1 MAAKPR
7 ADKGAARAVLRGFL
21 MTARFSLLLLLA
33 VATVAPAIAQE
44 RLRPAQT
51 EPASDVLAESITH
64 HRYRAGQAEAAF
76 TVTAGTLPLGDAKGE
91 HPPSMFYVAY
101 TRDGAARDARP
112 LTFVF
117 NGGPG
122 ASSAYLH
129 LGALGPR
136 VVEFGSGGQMPAPP
150 VHLIDNPDSWLDLTD
165 LVFIDPPGTGYSTSD
180 EQAKK
185 YYAVREDLQAFAS
198 FIDLYLKRNDRVS
211 SPKYIVGESYGGFR
225 ATRLPQILA
234 DDHGISLTGVFM
246 ISPAMEFSLIGGN
259 EFEPLPY
266 ALRLPSYAAAVL
278 ERKGALAPAALVDA
292 ERFALGPY
300 LAALVATP
308 RDPAVM
314 KQVLAEVAR
323 YTGLPEEL
331 VTQHDGL
338 ITPGLF
344 VKESHRADGQLASRY
359 DASVTGLDPYPATSD
374 SRQDPIY
381 NGLIPVLTAAV
392 HEHLGNALGVKTT
405 QPYRVSNGEAT
416 RQWNWRSGINRGGYV
431 GGADSLR
438 EALAANPQLK
448 VIVAHGMTDLVTPYM
463 TSRFVIDRLPASLT
477 EGRVTLNLYA
487 GGHMMYLRSAS
498 RARLHADAAKLYP
511 VPPL

>member
-1 MAAKPR
+1 MI
-7 ADKGAARAVLRGFL
+7 ARLSLV
-21 MTARFSLLLLLA
+21 LLLSAAAA
-33 VATVAPAIAQE
+33 VPAIAQE
-44 RLRPAQT
+44 RPRPAQT
-51 EPASDVLAESITH
+51 EAASGVPAESVTH
-64 HRYRAGQAEAAF
+64 HRFKAGAAEAAF
-76 TVTAGTLPLGDAKGE
+76 TVTAGTLALADGKG
-91 HPPSMFYVAY
+91 PAIFYTAY
-101 TRDGAARDARP
+101 TRDGAARDTRP

-129 LGALGPR
+129 LAALGPR
-136 VVEFGSGGQMPAPP
+136 VVDFGSTGQMPAQP

-165 LVFIDPPGTGYSTSD
+165 LVFIDPPGTGYSAGGD
-180 EQAKK
+180 AAKK

-198 FIDLYLKRNDRVS
+198 FIDFYLGLNGRMS
-211 SPKYIVGESYGGFR
+211 SPKYLVGESYGGFR
-225 ATRLPQILA
+225 AARLPQILA
-234 DDHGISLTGVFM
+234 DDHGINLMGVFM
-246 ISPAMEFSLIGGN
+246 ISPVMEFSLIGGD

-266 ALRLPSYAAAVL
+266 ALRLPAYTATKL
-278 ERKGALAPAALVDA
+278 ERAGTLTPAALVEV

-308 RDPAVM
+308 RDPATL
-314 KQVLAEVAR
+314 KQVVADVAR

-331 VTQHDGL
+331 VARHDAL
-338 ITPGLF
+338 ISPGLF
-344 VKESHRADGQLASRY
+344 AKEARRGDNQLLSRY
-359 DASVTGLDPYPATSD
+359 DASVAGLDPYPASND
-374 SRQDPIY
+374 SRQDPVFD
-381 NGLIPVLTAAV
+381 GLIPVLTAAV
-392 HEHLGNALGVKTT
+392 HAHFGETLGVKTT
-405 QPYRVSNGEAT
+405 QSYRISNGEVV
-416 RQWNWRSGINRGGYV
+416 RQWNWRGSNSRGGYV

-463 TSRFVIDRLPASLT
+463 TSRFVIDRLPPSLT

-487 GGHMMYLRSAS
+487 GGHMMYLRSGS